1 MYRAALQ
8 PTDVNRPAST
18 YLPTSRLPRTL
29 DRPAFV
35 PDTPPRQMLDALA
48 PELVELPLPFIHH
61 QLAVHADQMAEDIS
75 SFPIPG
81 TIPAGRLPHALAVK
95 LPSASPGDVEHIYPT
110 HILAVSTP
118 SKTATPEAPSLVAVH
133 GIVFA
138 ANCIAPKLRPVGE
151 NNNPPGA
158 LYLPICP
165 IALPSVPALLTLR
178 TYMYNHRVD
187 VLLSALFPLL
197 PAPLTDAEVRSALA
211 SDRTKLRLATHLV
224 CADPRP
230 AQILGYAVRVQ
241 EVWRTVCCLGMY
253 RAELWD
259 ALDLAWELV
268 IIALNLAADA

>member
-1 MYRAALQ
+1 
-8 PTDVNRPAST
+8 PI
-18 YLPTSRLPRTL
+18 SRLPRTL
-29 DRPAFV
+29 DRPVFV

-48 PELVELPLPFIHH
+48 PELVDLPLPFIHDCIG
-61 QLAVHADQMAEDIS
+61 VHTDQMVEAIGS
-75 SFPIPG
+75 IAIPG
-81 TIPAGRLPHALAVK
+81 TIPAGPIPYAVVVQ
-95 LPSASPGDVEHIYPT
+95 LPSASPANVGHIYPT

-118 SKTATPEAPSLVAVH
+118 SNTATPEALSLVAIH

-138 ANCIAPKLRPVGE
+138 ANCTAPELRPVGE
-151 NNNPPGA
+151 NNSPPGA

-211 SDRTKLRLATHLV
+211 SDRTKLLLATHLV

-241 EVWRTVCCLGMY
+241 DVWRTVWCLGMY

-259 ALDLAWELV
+259 TLDLAWELV
-268 IIALNLAADA
+268 IIALNLA